1 VRAVDDATRHAQTF
15 LEAATLVLE
24 ELRVYLGWPVARLLL
39 PRTGEPGWYVSECS
53 FAGDEY
59 EIVRWG
65 LSARSGLDHPDAC
78 PGQLEREGAPI
89 WLTGRAAEPT
99 LHAEAALDA
108 GAQTVVAV
116 PVTDDARCL
125 AIFELLSTEAVG
137 RDDDKLA
144 LLVHLAGALV
154 PVVER
159 NEAARALQS
168 AEQALGARY
177 AAELERSNRALAE
190 FAYVASHDLK
200 EPLRVIDGFAHLARE
215 HLGDDPGNEVHDHLS
230 FVMDGVARMRALI
243 DGLLACARVQ
253 ARSSS
258 RATVALDEVGAEAIA
273 NLGTAIAETHAT
285 IELRD
290 LPVVQADRLQMVQLL
305 QNLIANAV
313 KFRSSAPPVV
323 RLHAARPRPGVWA
336 IDVTDNGIGID
347 AAYAERVFGMF
358 QRLHGRDA
366 YEGSGI
372 GLALCR
378 RIVEAHG
385 GTIWA
390 LPHPDGGTTIRFEL
404 PAA

>member
-1 VRAVDDATRHAQTF
+1 
-15 LEAATLVLE
+15 
-24 ELRVYLGWPVARLLL
+24 VA
-39 PRTGEPGWYVSECS
+39 
-53 FAGDEY
+53 
-59 EIVRWG
+59 
-65 LSARSGLDHPDAC
+65 
-78 PGQLEREGAPI
+78 
-89 WLTGRAAEPT
+89 
-99 LHAEAALDA
+99 
-108 GAQTVVAV
+108 
-116 PVTDDARCL
+116 
-125 AIFELLSTEAVG
+125 

-144 LLVHLAGALV
+144 LLVHLAAALV
-154 PVVER
+154 PVVQR
-159 NEAARALQS
+159 DEAARAVQG

-215 HLGDDPGNEVHDHLS
+215 HLADDPGHAVHEHLA
-230 FVMDGVARMRALI
+230 FVVDGAARMRALI

-253 ARSSS
+253 APSAS
-258 RATVALDEVGAEAIA
+258 RAAVGLDDVAAEAVA
-273 NLGTAIAETHAT
+273 NLGTAIAETGAAVQLD
-285 IELRD
+285 E
-290 LPVVQADRLQMVQLL
+290 LPVVRADRLQMVQLL

-323 RLHAARPRPGVWA
+323 RVSATRPRPGVWA
-336 IDVTDNGIGID
+336 IEVTDNGIGID